1 MANLIGKISTK
12 RTVVGS
18 SSKTETLA
26 ASVKQDS
33 PELSAGVG
41 ADQSVVALVAAKS
54 SPLSAKAMIS
64 PGGTFNHN
72 QLINRDVADQHPI
85 GAITGLRAELNR
97 KGDDV
102 MIDTDTGRLHLTSGG
117 QKLGVGIEFP
127 DALAFDGGYQDEAGY
142 VHLTLNGEDIDGFV
156 PFLIAGGGGSGSA
169 NGAVLKVSNTTG
181 WLFTTVAF
189 EQDCILTFN
198 WSSIEDEISTGN
210 GTLQVYVANVLKGT
224 ASIEQG
230 DIAVNVSE
238 YLSSGSNSV
247 KLAVTDVYGNSRNI
261 NFTIE
266 VISLSISS
274 TFDGNAVHSGEVSY
288 FYVPTG
294 AVEKKIHFI
303 LDGTEIG
310 TDTVMLSGQ
319 QQDFTIPA
327 QPHGSHTFEVYAE
340 AKIGDSTVK
349 SKSLYYDL
357 PFSEPGNTT
366 PIIASTFRPSEV
378 EQYDTFVIPYRVYN
392 PSGLTAEIVLA
403 ENGNP
408 VKELTVDR
416 TEHQWSHRIDEVGD
430 AELTI
435 TCGETVKRFIVPVIE
450 STIKVTAVTNNLLLD
465 LSAHGRSNLEPDPLV
480 WESNGVSCEFEN
492 FNLTSDAW
500 QIDDD
505 GVTVMRVSG
514 DARLQIPI
522 KPFET
527 DIRTTGLTIEL
538 EFATNSVRNY
548 QSTLISCMDGGRGI
562 TLTSQEAFAASAQSS
577 LGTQYKEEEHIR
589 LTFVIGKRTGTRMM
603 LCYLNGICSGSIAYP
618 DDDDF
623 VQNDPVVISVGSSE
637 CTIDLYHIRIY
648 KNDLT
653 RHQVVTNW
661 IADTQIGSLKKD
673 RWARNDIYDDYGN
686 VVISKLPK
694 DLPYMVL
701 VAPALPTFKG
711 DKKTI
716 SGYYV
721 DPVDPKKSYTFD
733 ETQIDVQG
741 TSSQYYKIKNF
752 KIKYKNGFNMP
763 DGTVAETYALNDK
776 GVPVDTF
783 TMKADVASSESAN
796 NVVLAQLFNDLCPTK
811 TPAQIA
817 DPRVRQTIDGHP
829 CVIFWDKGDGPK
841 FLGDYNYNN
850 DKGTDETFGFKA
862 GDQSWEMLENGT
874 ELGAFISD
882 DFTGDGWKTV
892 FEARYPED
900 NTDTTW
906 LASFVS
912 WVASTNTKAAT
923 NEELDDPITYSDT
936 VYTHDTAEYRLAKFV
951 NELSNWADIDHSIF
965 YYLFTLYFLC
975 IDQREK
981 NAFPTYIAD
990 MRKMIWL
997 FYDGDSA
1004 LGINNKGALTFSPF
1018 LEDIDYTA
1026 GGDPVFNG
1034 QRNVFWTNIR
1044 LGFWDRVEEMY
1055 QEWRTNDLLS
1065 YDIVDGRFTEHQA
1078 KWPEALY
1085 NEDGYSKRLEPWENG
1100 RDATYLPMNLGKKE
1114 LQRRWWLWF
1123 RERYMDSLFSTGK
1136 SMQNR
1141 ILIRATSQADISL
1154 RAYVPIY
1161 GSVYYNALRVQQRM
1175 LDPGSLYLFP
1185 WSAAGAEDAVIGI
1198 NDADLI
1204 TDLGDLSPLHVE
1216 TIDLSGASHL
1226 TYCKVGDGSEDYR
1239 NEKLIDLTLGNN
1251 TLLRSVDARNCIALT
1266 QSVDL
1271 SGCTNVEEAYF
1282 DGTSITG
1289 LSLPNGGVLKVLH
1302 LPETV
1307 VNLTLR
1313 NQTTLTDFAMPNYS
1327 NITTLWL
1334 ENNSNVIDPVAILNQ
1349 IPEKS
1354 RVRLIGMHLAVDS
1367 YDDIVNLIAKLD
1379 TMRGLDETAGNVE
1392 TAQVS
1397 GTIYLEEVTQPQL
1410 NEIAQWQSRYPSLA
1424 VLYSRIE
1431 TYTVRFW
1438 VDDVLTETVSNVSW
1452 GTKVEYPGET
1462 PTRPETESAV
1472 WEFTEWSPM
1481 PESVTADMDC
1491 HAQFRNTIPLIR
1503 LLVEGT
1509 LSGSY
1514 YNDRVTKVGPHAFSN
1529 MTMDELVLPNTT
1541 TIYEALFGSTITR
1554 VVIPAVTG
1562 WGYSPWM
1569 GLKADVVELRD
1580 ITSIAFNTFNS
1591 ARISAM
1597 IIRSRSIPS
1606 LNCSI
1611 PSDTYFYVY
1620 SDMVESYKVAT
1631 NWSEYADKIRAIEDY
1646 PEITGGA

>member
-1 MANLIGKISTK
+1 MA
-12 RTVVGS
+12 RTPILQVVD
-18 SSKTETLA
+18 
-26 ASVKQDS
+26 SVKKQPDWNQTDETKS
-33 PELSAGVG
+33 DYIQNKPTHLADFESDATHRLVTDEEKELWNNKSDFSGNYNDLTDKPEGLATQAYVNESIAVINASLAKKADGFEVDEEGHLYLLSGTERIAGPIG
-41 ADQSVVALVAAKS
+41 PFGSGG
-54 SPLSAKAMIS
+54 
-64 PGGTFNHN
+64 PGGGT
-72 QLINRDVADQHPI
+72 I
-85 GAITGLRAELNR
+85 GGVDFEATN
-97 KGDDV
+97 
-102 MIDTDTGRLHLTSGG
+102 TSG
-117 QKLGVGIEFP
+117 
-127 DALAFDGGYQDEAGY
+127 
-142 VHLTLNGEDIDGFV
+142 
-156 PFLIAGGGGSGSA
+156 
-169 NGAVLKVSNTTG
+169 
-181 WLFTTVAF
+181 WLYTTVSS
-189 EQDCILTFN
+189 EQDCII
-198 WSSIEDEISTGN
+198 SIDWRSELKGVSTGK
-210 GTLQVYVANVLKGT
+210 GIMKIYASDVLKHT
-224 ASIEQG
+224 ESIEQG
-230 DIAVNVSE
+230 ILNINVSSW
-238 YLSSGSNSV
+238 LTSGSNTIKIVIDDAYS
-247 KLAVTDVYGNSRNI
+247 NSQPLI
-261 NFTIE
+261 FTVD
-266 VISLSISS
+266 VISLTVTS
-274 TFDGNAVHSGEVSY
+274 TFDGNAVQSGDVSY

-310 TDTVMLSGQ
+310 TDIVKLSGQ
-319 QQDFTIPA
+319 QQDFIIPA
-327 QPHGSHTFEVYAE
+327 QTHGSHTFEVYAE
-340 AKIGDSTVK
+340 ATIGDSTVR

-357 PFSEPGNTT
+357 VFTEEGNTA

-392 PSGLTAEIVLA
+392 PSGLTAEIALA

-408 VKELTVDR
+408 VRELTVDR
-416 TEHQWSHRIDEVGD
+416 TEHQWSHRIDTVGES
-430 AELTI
+430 ELTI
-435 TCGETVKRFIVPVIE
+435 TCGKTVKKFVVPVVE
-450 STIKVTAVTNNLLLD
+450 STITVTAVTNNLLLD
-465 LSAHGRSNLEPDPLV
+465 LNAHGRSNLEPDPLV
-480 WESNGVSCEFEN
+480 WESNGVSCQFEN

-500 QIDDD
+500 QIDGD

-527 DIRTTGLTIEL
+527 DIRTSGMTIEL

-623 VQNDPVVISVGSSE
+623 VQNNPVVISVGSSE

-653 RHQVVTNW
+653 RHQVITNW
-661 IADTQIGSLKKD
+661 IADTQIGSLKKE

-701 VAPALPTFKG
+701 VAPVLPTFKG

-721 DPVDPKKSYTFD
+721 DPVYPERSYTF
-733 ETQIDVQG
+733 ESTQIDVQG

-752 KIKYKNGFNMP
+752 KIKYKNGFIMP
-763 DGTVAETYALNDK
+763 DGTVAETYALNEHA
-776 GVPVDTF
+776 VPVDTF

-850 DKGTDETFGFKA
+850 DKGTNETFGFKA

-923 NEELDDPITYSDT
+923 SEELERPVTFGD
-936 VYTHDTAEYRLAKFV
+936 VMYTHDTADYRLAKFV
-951 NELSNWADIDHSIF
+951 NELSNWADIDHSVF

-1044 LGFWDRVEEMY
+1044 LGFWDRVERMY
-1055 QEWRTNDLLS
+1055 QEWRTSDLLS

-1085 NEDGYSKRLEPWENG
+1085 NEDGYSKRLEPWEND

-1175 LDPGSLYLFP
+1175 LDPGTLYLFP

-1204 TDLGDLSPLHVE
+1204 TDLGDLSPLHIE

-1226 TYCKVGDGSEDYR
+1226 TYCKVGDASVEYR

-1251 TLLRSVDARNCIALT
+1251 TLLKSVDARNCVALT

-1271 SGCTNVEEAYF
+1271 SGCTNVEEVYF

-1289 LSLPNGGVLKVLH
+1289 LSLPNGGNLKILH
-1302 LPETV
+1302 LPDTL

-1313 NQTTLTDFAMPNYS
+1313 NQTALQEFAIPSYK

-1334 ENNSNVIDPVAILNQ
+1334 ENVGDIINPIDILKE
-1349 IPEKS
+1349 IPANS
-1354 RVRLIGMHLAVDS
+1354 RVRLIGVTMNA
-1367 YDDIVNLIAKLD
+1367 DDFQKVRDFVADLD
-1379 TMRGLDETAGNVE
+1379 AMRGIDENSNNVAN
-1392 TAQVS
+1392 AQVS
-1397 GTIYLEEVTQPQL
+1397 GVIYIDKISQSQWEEFI
-1410 NEIAQWQSRYPSLA
+1410 EIQKRYPSLTLVYQYKNA
-1424 VLYSRIE
+1424 YISFYDGE
-1431 TYTVRFW
+1431 TFVFRADSAINDVRVIGVEGSGLRFYKG
-1438 VDDVLTETVSNVSW
+1438 SNV
-1452 GTKVEYPGET
+1452 
-1462 PTRPETESAV
+1462 
-1472 WEFTEWSPM
+1472 
-1481 PESVTADMDC
+1481 
-1491 HAQFRNTIPLIR
+1491 
-1503 LLVEGT
+1503 
-1509 LSGSY
+1509 
-1514 YNDRVTKVGPHAFSN
+1514 
-1529 MTMDELVLPNTT
+1529 
-1541 TIYEALFGSTITR
+1541 TITED
-1554 VVIPAVTG
+1554 G
-1562 WGYSPWM
+1562 
-1569 GLKADVVELRD
+1569 
-1580 ITSIAFNTFNS
+1580 
-1591 ARISAM
+1591 
-1597 IIRSRSIPS
+1597 
-1606 LNCSI
+1606 
-1611 PSDTYFYVY
+1611 
-1620 SDMVESYKVAT
+1620 
-1631 NWSEYADKIRAIEDY
+1631 AIKF
-1646 PEITGGA
+1646 GGD